1 VHQKGKPVAPDVD
14 LKAVAKRTPGFTG
27 ADLANVLNEAALLT
41 ARAGAKLIGNSS
53 LDEAIDRVVA
63 GPQKRTRLMNE
74 KEKKITAYHE
84 GGHALV
90 AAALNN
96 TDPVHKI
103 TILPRGRALGY
114 TMVLPEEDKYSTTR
128 NEMLDQLAYMLGGRV
143 AEELVFHDPTTGAAN
158 DIEKAT
164 TVARAMVMQYGMSA
178 RIGAIRLGQEQG
190 EVFLGRDMGHI
201 RDYSEGIAEVV
212 DEEVRRLIEN
222 AHDEAWHILVDN
234 RDVLDNLVLQL
245 LEKETLD
252 KGEVADVFANV
263 RKRPQREVWLSSSTR
278 PVSDRPPVSFP
289 TNGSH
294 PNGSSPNGSNG
305 HGEDEGE
312 GVVLPPVDEG
322 RVD

>member
-1 VHQKGKPVAPDVD
+1 
-14 LKAVAKRTPGFTG
+14 
-27 ADLANVLNEAALLT
+27 
-41 ARAGAKLIGNSS
+41 
-53 LDEAIDRVVA
+53 
-63 GPQKRTRLMNE
+63 
-74 KEKKITAYHE
+74 
-84 GGHALV
+84 
-90 AAALNN
+90 
-96 TDPVHKI
+96 VHKI

-252 KGEVADVFANV
+252 KAEVADVFANV
-263 RKRPQREVWLSSSTR
+263 RKRPMREVWLSSSTR

-294 PNGSSPNGSNG
+294 PNGSTPNGSSA